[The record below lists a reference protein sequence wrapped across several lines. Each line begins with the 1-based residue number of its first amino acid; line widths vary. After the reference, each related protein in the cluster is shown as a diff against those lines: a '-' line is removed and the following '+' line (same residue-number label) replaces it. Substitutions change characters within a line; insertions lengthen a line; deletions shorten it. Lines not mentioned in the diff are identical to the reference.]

1 MRLVAAPLRG
11 VVLSWFKALF
21 MKQNRGYKHL
31 LLLFLVV
38 QPTGFLW
45 KDFSKNSNAYNPS

>member
-1 MRLVAAPLRG
+1 MRLAAAPSKG
-11 VVLSWFKALF
+11 VVVSWFRALF
-21 MKQNRGYKHL
+21 VKQNSGHKHL

-45 KDFSKNSNAYNPS
+45 KDFSGTNNAYNPS